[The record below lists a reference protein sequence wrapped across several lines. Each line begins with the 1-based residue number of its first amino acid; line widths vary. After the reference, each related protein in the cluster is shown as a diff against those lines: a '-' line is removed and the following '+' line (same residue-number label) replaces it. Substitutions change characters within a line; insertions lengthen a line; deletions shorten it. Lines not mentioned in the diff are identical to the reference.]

1 MIFRTSHYNEN
12 IESLFIGIKLL
23 EGLKI
28 DQLIGIGLLLLIL
41 VFFSL
46 FTYYAPYGS
55 EVMSA
60 LAAAAIATFL
70 VEALQGYVIGD
81 IFALDFFKEAGTVA
95 GTLSGVIVAMLVGLK
110 MGVNPQNSAILAV
123 AFGEIGL
130 IPALFSAYLV
140 AFLIKFFQNKV
151 SLGMDF
157 ILVIL
162 IAVPLARWFGQLITP
177 LVDGSLLRIGAIIEL
192 AMDASPLVMGL
203 MLGGIVTVVGTSP
216 LSSMALTAMLGLTGA
231 PMAVAALSA
240 FGSAFMN
247 STLLHRLKIGKLK
260 SVISIAI
267 EPLSKADL
275 VTANPIPIYTTNF
288 VGGALSGVI
297 IAYSGMIND
306 APGTAAPTPGLLV
319 MFGFNPAGQ
328 VLLYAAICAVVCF
341 IVGWAGSY
349 AFRSFPIKNS
359 EVLAED
365 QTFASA
371 KASNKY

>member
-1 MIFRTSHYNEN
+1 M
-12 IESLFIGIKLL
+12 

-151 SLGMDF
+151 GLGMDF

-162 IAVPLARWFGQLITP
+162 LAVPLARWFGLLITP

-288 VGGALSGVI
+288 FGGALSGII

-328 VLLYAAICAVVCF
+328 VLLYAAICAVLCF
-341 IVGWAGSY
+341 IVGLAGSY
-349 AFRSFPIKNS
+349 VFRNFPIKNS

-365 QTFASA
+365 QTFSSA
-371 KASNKY
+371 KASKEY